1 MIVLKDAIARI
12 HDKVKE
18 LIFDSCNMDKMQKAV
33 NVITDYFGEDRVDF
47 QDNVEDYIRSFI
59 DNKIAWIPNFMNIH
73 LLDFNF
79 AVPDSDYKVHGETKL
94 REAFQHDKFLDWFV
108 YEITVATCQ
117 SLPLYSII
125 IRFNDVIVSNSKGD
139 KALIQ
144 EIYVKVPLRYDG
156 NLYRGMQ
163 WLRTT
168 YSYYHWRNNYA
179 HSHLSSIS
187 TQQAPTW
194 KNPCTGDGPI
204 NLTMDSLRMHPTE
217 DLWALFCYELEECI
231 KVESLAG
238 GPYIRIDGLWE
249 GEEVTVYSDL
259 GKTEA
264 FPWDSTVEKELIQN
278 VINSGKLEFKWENG
292 AYSVCNSV
300 ADLMTIV
307 STEFFKICKEHN
319 ENSSLPRISIFRCYF
334 CDAVISGQNIKVVS
348 ECSELTHAVGLNNTV
363 LFTFK
368 GTPVKLRILDVNDV
382 NTKNTKTFLKVPYVA
397 SIISKINNLANYYYG
412 NNKTRAKIKIA

>member
-18 LIFDSCNMDKMQKAV
+18 LISDSCNMDKMQKAA

-47 QDNVEDYIRSFI
+47 QDNVEDYIRSCI
-59 DNKIAWIPNFMNIH
+59 DNEIAWM
-73 LLDFNF
+73 LDFMSINLLSF
-79 AVPDSDYKVHGETKL
+79 NSAVPNSDYKVHRDTKL
-94 REAFQHDKFLDWFV
+94 REAFQHDEFLDWV
-108 YEITVATCQ
+108 VSKITVAACQ

-125 IRFNDVIVSNSKGD
+125 IRFNDVIVSNGKGD

-144 EIYVKVPLRYDG
+144 EIYVKVPLKYNG
-156 NLYRGMQ
+156 NLYCGMW

-179 HSHLSSIS
+179 HSHLGRIS
-187 TQQAPTW
+187 TSKAPTW

-204 NLTMDSLRMHPTE
+204 NLTMDSLRTHPTD

-238 GPYIRIDGLWE
+238 GPYIRIDELYG
-249 GEEVTVYSDL
+249 GEVTVYSDL
-259 GKTEA
+259 GITEA

-319 ENSSLPRISIFRCYF
+319 ENSSLPRIFAFNCYF
-334 CDAVISGQNIKVVS
+334 YDAVISGQNIKVIS
-348 ECSELTHAVGLNNTV
+348 ECSNLTHAVDLNNTV

-368 GTPVKLRILDVNDV
+368 GAPVKLRILDVDDV
-382 NTKNTKTFLKVPYVA
+382 STKNTKTFLKMPYVA

>member
-18 LIFDSCNMDKMQKAV
+18 LIFDSYNMDKMQKAA

-47 QDNVEDYIRSFI
+47 QDNVEDYIRSCM
-59 DNKIAWIPNFMNIH
+59 DNEIAWMPNFIGIN
-73 LLDFNF
+73 LLNFNS
-79 AVPDSDYKVHGETKL
+79 AVPNSNYRVDRNTEFK
-94 REAFQHDKFLDWFV
+94 EAIQHDEFLDWFV
-108 YEITVATCQ
+108 SKITVAACQ
-117 SLPLYSII
+117 SLPLYAII
-125 IRFNDVIVSNSKGD
+125 IRFNDVIVSNGKGD

-144 EIYVKVPLRYDG
+144 EIYVKVPLKYNG
-156 NLYRGMQ
+156 SMYSGMQ

-168 YSYYHWRNNYA
+168 YSYYHWQNNYA
-179 HSHLSSIS
+179 HSHLGRIS
-187 TQQAPTW
+187 DRQAPTW
-194 KNPCTGDGPI
+194 KAPCTGTGPI

-231 KVESLAG
+231 KVESLVG
-238 GPYIRIDGLWE
+238 GPFIRIDELYE
-249 GEEVTVYSDL
+249 GEVTVYSDL
-259 GKTEA
+259 GITEA
-264 FPWDSTVEKELIQN
+264 LPLDSTVEKELIQN

-319 ENSSLPRISIFRCYF
+319 ENSSLPRISTFSCYF
-334 CDAVISGQNIKVVS
+334 CNAVISGQNIKVVS
-348 ECSELTHAVGLNNTV
+348 GCSEPTQAVSLNNTV

-368 GTPVKLRILDVNDV
+368 GAPVKLRILDVDDI
-382 NTKNTKTFLKVPYVA
+382 NTKNTKTFLRVPYVA

-412 NNKTRAKIKIA
+412 NNKTRAKIKTA

>member
-18 LIFDSCNMDKMQKAV
+18 LISDSCNMDKMQKAA

-47 QDNVEDYIRSFI
+47 QDNVEDYIRSCM
-59 DNKIAWIPNFMNIH
+59 DNEIAWMPNIN
-73 LLDFNF
+73 LLNFNF
-79 AVPDSDYKVHGETKL
+79 EVPYSDYRVSRNTKL
-94 REAFQHDKFLDWFV
+94 EEAFQHDEFLDWFV
-108 YEITVATCQ
+108 SKITVAACQ
-117 SLPLYSII
+117 SLPLYVII
-125 IRFNDVIVSNSKGD
+125 IRFNDVIVSNGKGD

-144 EIYVKVPLRYDG
+144 EIYVKVPLKYNG
-156 NLYRGMQ
+156 NLYSGMW

-179 HSHLSSIS
+179 HSHLSRIS
-187 TQQAPTW
+187 TRQAPTW

-204 NLTMDSLRMHPTE
+204 NLTMDSLRTHPTD

-231 KVESLAG
+231 KVESLTG
-238 GPYIRIDGLWE
+238 GPYIRIDELCG
-249 GEEVTVYSDL
+249 GEVTIYSDL
-259 GKTEA
+259 GIIEA

-278 VINSGKLEFKWENG
+278 VINSEKLEFKWENG

-300 ADLMTIV
+300 ADLMTVV

-319 ENSSLPRISIFRCYF
+319 ENSSLPKISTFSCYF
-334 CDAVISGQNIKVVS
+334 CNAVISGQNIKVVS
-348 ECSELTHAVGLNNTV
+348 EWSELTHAVGLNNTV

-368 GTPVKLRILDVNDV
+368 GAPVKLRILDVDDV
-382 NTKNTKTFLKVPYVA
+382 STKNTKTFLKIPYVA

-412 NNKTRAKIKIA
+412 NNKTRAKIKTT

>member
-33 NVITDYFGEDRVDF
+33 NVIIDYFGEDRVDF
-47 QDNVEDYIRSFI
+47 QDNVEDYIRSCMDNEI
-59 DNKIAWIPNFMNIH
+59 DWMPNFMSIN
-73 LLDFNF
+73 LLNFNS
-79 AVPDSDYKVHGETKL
+79 AVSNSDYSVHRDTKL
-94 REAFQHDKFLDWFV
+94 REAFQHDEFLDWFV
-108 YEITVATCQ
+108 SKITVAACQ
-117 SLPLYSII
+117 SLPLYAII
-125 IRFNDVIVSNSKGD
+125 IRFNDVIVSNGKGD

-144 EIYVKVPLRYDG
+144 EIYVKVLLKYNG
-156 NLYRGMQ
+156 NLYSGMW

-179 HSHLSSIS
+179 HSHLGRIS
-187 TQQAPTW
+187 ARQAPTW
-194 KNPCTGDGPI
+194 KKPCTGDGPI
-204 NLTMDSLRMHPTE
+204 NLTMDSLRVHPTE

-238 GPYIRIDGLWE
+238 GPYIRIDELCE
-249 GEEVTVYSDL
+249 GEVTVYSDL
-259 GKTEA
+259 GRTEVLPVSDA
-264 FPWDSTVEKELIQN
+264 VEKELIQN

-307 STEFFKICKEHN
+307 STEFFKICKEHSKN
-319 ENSSLPRISIFRCYF
+319 PALPRISVFSSDF
-334 CDAVISGQNIKVVS
+334 CNAVISGQNIKVIS

-368 GTPVKLRILDVNDV
+368 GTPVKLRILDVDDV
-382 NTKNTKTFLKVPYVA
+382 NTKNTKTFLKMPYVA

-412 NNKTRAKIKIA
+412 NNKTRAKIKTA

>member
-18 LIFDSCNMDKMQKAV
+18 LTFDSCNMDKIQKAA

-47 QDNVEDYIRSFI
+47 QDNVEDYIRSCMNNEI
-59 DNKIAWIPNFMNIH
+59 SWMPNFIGIN
-73 LLDFNF
+73 LLNFNSE
-79 AVPDSDYKVHGETKL
+79 VPNSDYRVSRNTELK
-94 REAFQHDKFLDWFV
+94 EAFQHDEFLGWFV
-108 YEITVATCQ
+108 SKITVAACQ
-117 SLPLYSII
+117 SLPLYAII
-125 IRFNDVIVSNSKGD
+125 IRFNDVIVSNGKGD

-144 EIYVKVPLRYDG
+144 EIYVKVPLEYNG
-156 NLYRGMQ
+156 NLYSGMQ

-179 HSHLSSIS
+179 HSHLGRIS
-187 TQQAPTW
+187 TRQAPTW
-194 KNPCTGDGPI
+194 KNPCTGTGPI
-204 NLTMDSLRMHPTE
+204 NLTMDSLRRHPTN

-238 GPYIRIDGLWE
+238 GPYIRIDELCE
-249 GEEVTVYSDL
+249 GEVTVYSDL
-259 GKTEA
+259 GRTEA
-264 FPWDSTVEKELIQN
+264 FPWDSTVEKELTQN

-307 STEFFKICKEHN
+307 STEFFKICKEHS
-319 ENSSLPRISIFRCYF
+319 ENPALPSIPTFSVYF
-334 CDAVISGQNIKVVS
+334 YDAVISGQNIKVVS
-348 ECSELTHAVGLNNTV
+348 GDRKLTHAVSLNNTV
-363 LFTFK
+363 LFAFK
-368 GTPVKLRILDVNDV
+368 GTPVKLRILDVDDV
-382 NTKNTKTFLKVPYVA
+382 NTKNTKTFLKLPYVA

-412 NNKTRAKIKIA
+412 NNKTRAKIKTA

>member
-18 LIFDSCNMDKMQKAV
+18 LTFDNCNMDKMQKAA

-47 QDNVEDYIRSFI
+47 QDNVEDYIKSCMDNEIAWMPNFI
-59 DNKIAWIPNFMNIH
+59 DINLLNFNSEVPN
-73 LLDFNF
+73 
-79 AVPDSDYKVHGETKL
+79 SDYRVDRNTKL
-94 REAFQHDKFLDWFV
+94 EEAIQHNEFLDWV
-108 YEITVATCQ
+108 VSKITVAACQ
-117 SLPLYSII
+117 SLSLYAII
-125 IRFNDVIVSNSKGD
+125 IRFNDVVVSNGKGD

-144 EIYVKVPLRYDG
+144 EIYVKVPLKYNG
-156 NLYRGMQ
+156 NLYRGMW

-179 HSHLSSIS
+179 HSHLGRIS
-187 TQQAPTW
+187 TRQAPTW

-204 NLTMDSLRMHPTE
+204 NLTMDSLRAHPTD

-238 GPYIRIDGLWE
+238 GPYIRIDELWE
-249 GEEVTVYSDL
+249 GEVTVYSDL
-259 GKTEA
+259 GITEA

-307 STEFFKICKEHN
+307 STEFFKICKEHSKN
-319 ENSSLPRISIFRCYF
+319 PALPSIPTFSVYF
-334 CDAVISGQNIKVVS
+334 CNAVISGQNIKVVS
-348 ECSELTHAVGLNNTV
+348 GDRELTHAVSLNNTV
-363 LFTFK
+363 LFAFK
-368 GTPVKLRILDVNDV
+368 GTPVKLRILDVDDV

-412 NNKTRAKIKIA
+412 NNKTRAKIKTA